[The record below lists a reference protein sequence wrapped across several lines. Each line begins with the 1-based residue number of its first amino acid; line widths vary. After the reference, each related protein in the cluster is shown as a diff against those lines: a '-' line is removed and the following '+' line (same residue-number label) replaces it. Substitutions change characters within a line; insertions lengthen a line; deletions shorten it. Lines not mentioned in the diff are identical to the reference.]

1 LFLLFFPP
9 CFSGTVGAILG
20 AELPRNDALRLADC
34 PILETLEYSIL
45 ETLEG
50 VVVQVSLELIE
61 IATLGSTVGR
71 TLGESLG
78 SNDGTSEGSILGPKL
93 GSTDTVGEPL
103 TDGELDG

>member
-1 LFLLFFPP
+1 MFLLFFPP
-9 CFSGTVGAILG
+9 SFSGTVGAILG

-34 PILETLEYSIL
+34 PILETLE
-45 ETLEG
+45 G
-50 VVVQVSLELIE
+50 VVVQVSLGLIE
-61 IATLGSTVGR
+61 IATLGSSVGR

-93 GSTDTVGEPL
+93 GSTETVGEPL